1 LPKGVAKKM
10 DPIILEFSSISA
22 PSAKAEGL
30 VVLVLNV
37 LRM

>member
-1 LPKGVAKKM
+1 M

-22 PSAKAEGL
+22 LLVKAEGL

-37 LRM
+37 LSM

>member
-1 LPKGVAKKM
+1 M

-30 VVLVLNV
+30 VVLVL
-37 LRM
+37 